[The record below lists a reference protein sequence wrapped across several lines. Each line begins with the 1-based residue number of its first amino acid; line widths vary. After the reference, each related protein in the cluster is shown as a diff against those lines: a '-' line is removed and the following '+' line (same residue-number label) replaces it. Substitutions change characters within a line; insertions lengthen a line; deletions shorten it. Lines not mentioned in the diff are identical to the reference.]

1 MMIWLLALILL
12 ASLAA
17 LGYRQGAIR
26 VAFSLIGIILG
37 IILAVPLGK
46 FLKSPLGAV
55 GVKNPVLLWVLGPLI
70 VFVLISIIFKI
81 AALAVHQKIDVFYK
95 YRAGDLR
102 LALWERLNERLG
114 LCLGLVNGTLYLIL
128 ISFVIYAMSYWTVQ
142 MSSGET
148 DPWVLRRL
156 NGLGQDLHS
165 SGFAKVAS
173 SVDPLPQTFY
183 ETADLV
189 GLIYNNSL
197 LEARLQRY
205 PAFLGLAER
214 PEFADLANDKE
225 FTEMWQRHDPIKNV
239 MDYPKAQIILNNPDL
254 LRTIWQTLIPDL
266 ADLRTFLT
274 TGKSPKYDPEKI
286 LGRWDFDLNSA
297 IALYRKA
304 KPNVSSSEML
314 KVKRWM
320 LGAFS
325 KTSFVAM
332 TDHQAILKNVP
343 SLKPP
348 TAAAAAAPA
357 GPQTLQGQWQN
368 LDVKYHLTFPGAE
381 LPATVEGD
389 KLTIG
394 GESLTMVFNR
404 ED

>member
-12 ASLAA
+12 ASLAG

-37 IILAVPLGK
+37 IILAGPLGK
-46 FLKSPLGAV
+46 LLKPALGAV
-55 GVKNPVLLWVLGPLI
+55 GVKNPVLLWVLGPVI

-81 AALAVHQKIDVFYK
+81 AALAVHQKVDVYYK

-102 LALWERLNERLG
+102 LARWERLNERVG
-114 LCLGLVNGTLYLIL
+114 LCLGLVNGALYLSL
-128 ISFVIYAMSYWTVQ
+128 ISFVIYALSYWTVQ
-142 MSSGET
+142 MASGET

-165 SGFAKVAS
+165 SGFAKVTS
-173 SVDPLPQTFY
+173 SIDPLPQTFY
-183 ETADLV
+183 DTADLA
-189 GLIYNNSL
+189 GLIYSNSL

-205 PAFLGLAER
+205 PGFLGLAER
-214 PEFADLANDKE
+214 AEFSDLANDKE
-225 FTEMWQRHDPIKNV
+225 FTEMWQRHDPVKNV
-239 MDYPKAQIILNNPDL
+239 VDYPKAQVILNNPDL
-254 LRTIWQTLIPDL
+254 LRMIWQTLIPDL
-266 ADLRTFLT
+266 QDLRTFLT

-314 KVKRWM
+314 KVKKWM
-320 LGAFS
+320 IGAFS

-332 TDHQAILKNVP
+332 TDHQAILKNAP
-343 SLKPP
+343 PLKAPG
-348 TAAAAAAPA
+348 AAPA
-357 GPQTLQGQWQN
+357 TASGPQTLQGQWQN
-368 LDVKYHLTFPGAE
+368 LDVKYHLTFSGTE
-381 LPATVEGD
+381 LPAIVEGD

-394 GESLTMVFNR
+394 GEGLAMVFNR